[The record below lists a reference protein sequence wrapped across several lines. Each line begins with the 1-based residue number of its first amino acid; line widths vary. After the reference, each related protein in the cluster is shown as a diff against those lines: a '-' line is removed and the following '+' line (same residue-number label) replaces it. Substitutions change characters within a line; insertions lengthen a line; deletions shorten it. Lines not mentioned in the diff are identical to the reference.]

1 MNVNIIQYCLT
12 CIELCEGMCKSQP
25 SKRWSEESHLR
36 RETSPEEVEV
46 RSAGSRMRY
55 ECGLARRFYN
65 LELSSNGTYQERMM
79 QCNWNRSWTPESSLD
94 PCVWVQCINPP
105 PPPGGSG
112 MRFVWDGSPVEF
124 GQNVSYVCEE
134 EGLYFEAG
142 REISEFNVT
151 CLTDGSWK
159 DVVWPRCISSV
170 NCTDPPAR
178 PASGEGLTVIHV
190 SLITFWLLLTLDYL
204 RPRLACWWRFINW
217 RVYHSGDITSRNTVS
232 RYSAG
237 R

>member
-1 MNVNIIQYCLT
+1 
-12 CIELCEGMCKSQP
+12 
-25 SKRWSEESHLR
+25 
-36 RETSPEEVEV
+36 
-46 RSAGSRMRY
+46 
-55 ECGLARRFYN
+55 
-65 LELSSNGTYQERMM
+65 
-79 QCNWNRSWTPESSLD
+79 
-94 PCVWVQCINPP
+94 
-105 PPPGGSG
+105 

-151 CLTDGSWK
+151 CLTDGSWR

-204 RPRLACWWRFINW
+204 RPRLACWWRFIN
-217 RVYHSGDITSRNTVS
+217 
-232 RYSAG
+232 
-237 R
+237 